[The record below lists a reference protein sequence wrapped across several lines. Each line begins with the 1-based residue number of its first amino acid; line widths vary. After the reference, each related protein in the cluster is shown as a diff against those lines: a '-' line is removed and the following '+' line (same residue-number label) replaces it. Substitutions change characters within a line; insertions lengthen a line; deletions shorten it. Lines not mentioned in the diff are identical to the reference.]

1 MINHKITIKQIGE
14 LFANNGYIL
23 SDCGIMQYNNYL
35 SAFEDVSDNEVL
47 DIFRRVYPNFER
59 RVLKVDMLKEY
70 LPKITDTDFAKYD
83 FVNKGI
89 NYNLNETKLNQE
101 IQKIVEYNNNRKK
114 NLPGVI
120 PGNDYDKCI
129 QFLINNDIY
138 TDCNI
143 LFKYTNNDF
152 EPISHLS
159 IKKLFQ
165 DTIVDNMDMDKY
177 LRIVYIGLNELTYI
191 TDIKEDLDAKHLLN
205 SINNDYWDT
214 YNRINEIINR
224 SKQQ

>member
-1 MINHKITIKQIGE
+1 MINHTITIKQIGE

-23 SDCGIMQYNNYL
+23 SDFGIMQYNDYL

-59 RVLKVDMLKEY
+59 RVLKVDMIKEY
-70 LPKITDTDFAKYD
+70 LPKISDNDFATYD
-83 FVNKGI
+83 FVKKAI
-89 NYNLNETKLNQE
+89 KYNLNETKLNQE

-114 NLPGVI
+114 ELPGVI

-152 EPISHLS
+152 EPISHLG

-165 DTIVDNMDMDKY
+165 DTIVDNMDIDKY

-191 TDIKEDLDAKHLLN
+191 IDIKEDLDAKHLLN
-205 SINNDYWDT
+205 SITTDYWNT
-214 YNRINEIINR
+214 YNRINDIINR
-224 SKQQ
+224 SKPQ